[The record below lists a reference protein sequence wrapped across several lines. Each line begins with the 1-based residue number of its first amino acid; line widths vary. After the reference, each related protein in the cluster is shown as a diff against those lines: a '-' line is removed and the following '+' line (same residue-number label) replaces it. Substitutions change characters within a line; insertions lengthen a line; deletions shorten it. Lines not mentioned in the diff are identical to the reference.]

1 MARACINN
9 RMTFNQVREK
19 LLAGS
24 HKMVYNSLTTEGK
37 QHTIIANLTNTNMFF
52 HQSESDKILVFNEK
66 ERAWHDI
73 EVSSIVSMEK
83 INE

>member
-1 MARACINN
+1 
-9 RMTFNQVREK
+9 
-19 LLAGS
+19 
-24 HKMVYNSLTTEGK
+24 
-37 QHTIIANLTNTNMFF
+37 MFF

-83 INE
+83 IHE